1 MHTPLPLG
9 RSAFDQSAYYHILLR
24 GRLDAS
30 WSEDLAGM
38 TVSAAAE
45 PGLEP
50 AQEPGEEPVTLLAG
64 WLLDQAALY
73 GLLQY
78 TYNLGLTILAVRR
91 IDGLILD

>member
-1 MHTPLPLG
+1 MHNSQPLSGPV
-9 RSAFDQSAYYHILLR
+9 FDQGACYHILLR

-30 WSEDLAGM
+30 WSEDLGGM
-38 TVSAAAE
+38 TVTAVTE

-50 AQEPGEEPVTLLAG
+50 AAEPVTLLAG
-64 WLLDQAALY
+64 WVLDQAALY

-91 IDGLILD
+91 IDGTILD